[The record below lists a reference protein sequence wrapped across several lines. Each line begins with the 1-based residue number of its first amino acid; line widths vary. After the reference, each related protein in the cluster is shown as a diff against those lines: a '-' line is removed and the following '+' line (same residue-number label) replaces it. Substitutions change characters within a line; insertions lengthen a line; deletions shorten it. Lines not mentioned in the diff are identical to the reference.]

1 MVSLLFRMQGIQLCP
16 LICITAALCT
26 LLRKGFYYGC
36 CLCPLDGD
44 QRTYFHPPL
53 LFCAVFPLLGLPLPH
68 NVCFLLYLTCS
79 NLFFKGS
86 FLFQES
92 MLCLWLLVLAA
103 GGMVPSTPEI
113 SALQENLPFF
123 LFFWVLVWNLSLCMH
138 EVFDSPLPNEFIM
151 TSEIGC
157 LFSSGWKMSRGCF
170 PLHLDTA
177 RTACWEGAGLGLEIQ
192 NSISLWM
199 SGGSTRGLQ
208 LHFVCVTHGQGMF
221 HSTLLKQA

>member
-1 MVSLLFRMQGIQLCP
+1 MVSLLFCMQGIQLCP

-123 LFFWVLVWNLSLCMH
+123 LFFFFEFLFEICLSACMKCLTALCQMNL
-138 EVFDSPLPNEFIM
+138 
-151 TSEIGC
+151 
-157 LFSSGWKMSRGCF
+157 
-170 PLHLDTA
+170 
-177 RTACWEGAGLGLEIQ
+177 
-192 NSISLWM
+192 
-199 SGGSTRGLQ
+199 
-208 LHFVCVTHGQGMF
+208 
-221 HSTLLKQA
+221 